1 MATLKKNLVFTPK
14 MFRLAQSIVAERRY
28 VLVIILAILKCSVF
42 SGFIKNIDQVQ
53 LVLET
58 LRYHDGNENE
68 NDKTATLH
76 VHLAF
81 LCISLRPCAIT
92 TGKCLISHFME
103 DVNKRRLNFLSL
115 SEVEYD
121 S

>member
-1 MATLKKNLVFTPK
+1 M
-14 MFRLAQSIVAERRY
+14 
-28 VLVIILAILKCSVF
+28 IILPIFKGSVF

-53 LVLET
+53 PVLGT
-58 LRYHDGNENE
+58 LGCHDGEENE

-76 VHLAF
+76 MHLAF
-81 LCISLRPCAIT
+81 FYISLRPCAIT

-115 SEVEYD
+115 SELEYD

>member
-1 MATLKKNLVFTPK
+1 M
-14 MFRLAQSIVAERRY
+14 VAERRY
-28 VLVIILAILKCSVF
+28 VLVIILPIFKKCGVF
-42 SGFIKNIDQVQ
+42 SGFIKDIDQVQ
-53 LVLET
+53 PVLGT
-58 LRYHDGNENE
+58 LRCHDGDEKE
-68 NDKTATLH
+68 DKTAALH

-81 LCISLRPCAIT
+81 LYISLRPCAIT

-115 SEVEYD
+115 SELEYD

>member
-1 MATLKKNLVFTPK
+1 M
-14 MFRLAQSIVAERRY
+14 
-28 VLVIILAILKCSVF
+28 IILLIFKGSVF

-53 LVLET
+53 PVLGT
-58 LRYHDGNENE
+58 LRYHDGDENE
-68 NDKTATLH
+68 NDKTAALH

-81 LCISLRPCAIT
+81 WHISLRPCAIT

-103 DVNKRRLNFLSL
+103 DIKKRRLNFLSL
-115 SEVEYD
+115 SELEYD

>member
-1 MATLKKNLVFTPK
+1 M
-14 MFRLAQSIVAERRY
+14 
-28 VLVIILAILKCSVF
+28 IILPIFKKCSVF

-53 LVLET
+53 LVLGT
-58 LRYHDGNENE
+58 LRYHDGDENE

-103 DVNKRRLNFLSL
+103 DANERRLNFLSL
-115 SEVEYD
+115 SEPEYD